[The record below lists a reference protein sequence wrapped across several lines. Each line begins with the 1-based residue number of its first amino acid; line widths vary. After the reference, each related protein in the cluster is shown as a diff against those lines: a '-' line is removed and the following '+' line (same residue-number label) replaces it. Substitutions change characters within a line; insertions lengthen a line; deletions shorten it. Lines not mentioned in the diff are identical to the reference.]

1 MKPKTNGVNKLTD
14 IEEKVRQSLKGASFI
29 HGKII
34 PSASKRYL
42 HLAENIVRQAVSWQ
56 NEEGRIIDPYE
67 KRETNTLTAR
77 FVGALGLLILKGRC
91 LDLIEPCTRAL
102 TPALED
108 LFHKKFWW
116 VEFITKEACMA
127 YMALKDK
134 VQTKQAAYWN
144 HLLNDYDPELVYSYT
159 FTNNP
164 HHLKNNVCTFGIAGE
179 AIKKK
184 LGGADNCDFINR
196 YIEQQLTLFDKNG
209 MYNDPHSPMTY
220 DMVARMN
227 LSLAL
232 WAGYMDQYYEK
243 LSEILKLGALSQ
255 LLYQSPVGECPF
267 GGRSNQQNFNEV
279 TFALICEFEASRWAE
294 QGDPAMAGSYKRAAA
309 LAINS
314 IEKYLQTT
322 PIFFTKNLFPPETQ
336 HGRQADYGFYGAYS
350 LLIAS
355 QLGFAAIL
363 ADDNIKETKC
373 PAECG
378 GYVFI
383 TEKSFHKVFATCA
396 EYHIEIDT
404 NADFKYDATGLGR
417 VHRIGFP
424 AELALSIPI
433 NAKPDYLTVIP
444 PAGSNFSISPGWNNV
459 WLSNLS
465 GEKLHSACKVFEES
479 RDRVCFSIDYTYD
492 SYTISEKYDISSN
505 GIEILATQHEGHP
518 LSFRIPLLKTNGADE
533 TIIKMLDD
541 GFLVLLDNFAYRVS
555 CLTANTKISIENIDA
570 PNRNGIYKIGCFTGD
585 KNQMHLLLKLEKTM

>member
-1 MKPKTNGVNKLTD
+1 MSVNKIAD
-14 IEEKVRQSLKGASFI
+14 VEVKVRQSLKGASFI

-42 HLAENIVRQAVSWQ
+42 HLAENIVRHAVSWQ

-67 KRETNTLTAR
+67 KKETNTATAR
-77 FVGALGLLILKGRC
+77 FVGALGLLILNGRC
-91 LDLIEPCTRAL
+91 LDLTERCVRAL

-108 LFHKKFWW
+108 LFYRKTNWG
-116 VEFITKEACMA
+116 EFIIKEACMA
-127 YMALKDK
+127 YMALEDK
-134 VQTKQAAYWN
+134 VQTEQAAYWS
-144 HLLNDYDPELVYSYT
+144 HLINDYDPELAYDRT
-159 FTNNP
+159 FTNNNLYQP
-164 HHLKNNVCTFGIAGE
+164 NNYCTFAIAGE

-209 MYNDPHSPMTY
+209 MYNDQNSPMTY
-220 DMVARMN
+220 DITPRMN
-227 LSLAL
+227 LSLTL
-232 WAGYMDQYYEK
+232 WAGYADKYYEE
-243 LSEILKLGALSQ
+243 LSEFLKLGALSQ

-267 GGRSNQQNFNEV
+267 GGRSNQQNFTEV
-279 TFALICEFEASRWAE
+279 TFALICEFEASRWAR
-294 QGDPAMAGSYKRAAA
+294 QGDLMMAGSFKRAAA

-314 IEKYLQTT
+314 VEKYLQTT

-336 HGRQADYGFYGAYS
+336 HGRQKGYGYYGAYS

-355 QLGFAAIL
+355 QLGFAALL

-383 TEKSFHKVFATCA
+383 TEKSFHRVFATCA
-396 EYHIEIDT
+396 GYHIEVDT

-465 GEKLHSACKVFEES
+465 GEKLQSSCKVFEES

-492 SYTISEKYDISSN
+492 SYTISEKHDISSN